1 MSFRSPMTTR
11 RSQRG
16 ITLVLISLIILILI
30 GMGAF
35 AIDLNHQVLNKARLQ
50 NAVDSAALAAA
61 IVADDTDDI
70 ALAETAAIDALK
82 SFASSMG
89 NQELAAE
96 VEGMAGEI
104 SITFSNT
111 KEKDSFYEAGS
122 SALDSEEDIYVRVAV
137 SDVSLTQ
144 FLSRIF
150 RNGKYVSAS
159 AVAGPSAT
167 IEGTCN
173 VSPIGMCGDPASA
186 DLAWGYIPAKDPADP
201 DYDPDAPDYNAK
213 TDRNADTVHVLKPP
227 GHKDGDFGA
236 GNYHLLDFGSG
247 KATVRELFAGYS
259 DTCVAVG
266 DELTTET
273 GVAAGPVTQGLNTRF
288 DGDDPIDTGE
298 EGDDGS
304 PITIEV
310 KPDKYLEES
319 NVTYENYKSEYIEAE
334 TNLDSDTAFYYSDY
348 YESLQ
353 SCQGEGVEGGRAC
366 KPEYYESSGEEGRRV
381 LRVPIL
387 DCSTGTKSSGKITDI
402 KVLGIGCFFVTQKV
416 DQSNSIIFGQFLENC
431 TVQNAST
438 GIEPS
443 TDNIGPYKIQLY
455 KDPESGE
462 S

>member
-1 MSFRSPMTTR
+1 MSFRSSMTTR
-11 RSQRG
+11 RSQQG
-16 ITLVLISLIILILI
+16 ITLVLFSLIILILI

-61 IVADDTDDI
+61 VVADDTDDFG
-70 ALAETAAIDALK
+70 LAEKAAIDALK
-82 SFASSMG
+82 SFVADSSG
-89 NQELAAE
+89 NEELAAE
-96 VEGMAGEI
+96 VEGIAGEI

-111 KEKDSFYEAGS
+111 KEKDSFYEAGDA
-122 SALDSEEDIYVRVAV
+122 ALDSEEDIYVRVAV
-137 SDVSLTQ
+137 SGLSLTQ

-150 RNGKYVSAS
+150 RDGKYVSAS

-173 VSPIGMCGDPASA
+173 VSPVGMCATNDSS
-186 DLAWGYIPAKDPADP
+186 DLAWGYIPSNADPNAP
-201 DYDPDAPDYNAK
+201 DYDAK

-227 GHKDGDFGA
+227 GHTEGGIGA

-247 KATVRELFAGYS
+247 ASTVRELFAGYS
-259 DTCVAVG
+259 KTCVAVG
-266 DELTTET
+266 DDVTTQPGKE
-273 GVAAGPVTQGLNTRF
+273 AGPVTKGLNTRF
-288 DGDDPIDTGE
+288 DGDDPIE
-298 EGDDGS
+298 IKEGNEVVETI
-304 PITIEV
+304 PI

-319 NVTYENYKSEYIEAE
+319 NVTYENYKTEYEDAE
-334 TNLDSDTAFYYSDY
+334 TNLESDTAFYYADY

-353 SCQGEGVEGGRAC
+353 SCVGEGMEGGRAC
-366 KPEYYESSGEEGRRV
+366 KPEYYDSSGEEGRRV

-387 DCSTGTKSSGKITDI
+387 DCSSTTKDGGAMDI
-402 KVLGIGCFFVTQKV
+402 KVLGIGCFFVTQRV
-416 DQSNSIIFGQFLENC
+416 EQSNSIIFGQFLDNC

>member
-61 IVADDTDDI
+61 VVADDTDDF
-70 ALAETAAIDALK
+70 ALAEEAAINALK
-82 SFASSMG
+82 SFVADSSG
-89 NQELAAE
+89 NEELAAE

-150 RNGKYVSAS
+150 RDGKYVSAS

-173 VSPIGMCGDPASA
+173 VSPIGMCGDPDSA
-186 DLAWGYIPAKDPADP
+186 DLAWGYIPSESAN
-201 DYDPDAPDYNAK
+201 YDAK
-213 TDRNADTVHVLKPP
+213 TDRNADTVYVLKPP
-227 GHKDGDFGA
+227 GHQEGGIGA

-247 KATVRELFAGYS
+247 ASMVEALFSGYS
-259 DTCVAVG
+259 DVCVSVG
-266 DELTTET
+266 DGITTQPGKE
-273 GVAAGPVTQGLNTRF
+273 AGPVTKGLNTRF
-288 DGDDPIDTGE
+288 DGDAPIEIKDKGE
-298 EGDDGS
+298 VVETI
-304 PITIEV
+304 PI
-310 KPDKYLEES
+310 KPDKYVEES
-319 NVTYENYKSEYIEAE
+319 NVTYENYETEYEDAE

-348 YESLQ
+348 YESLK
-353 SCQGEGVEGGRAC
+353 SCEGMAGKRAC
-366 KPEYYESSGEEGRRV
+366 KSEEYNSSGEEGRRV

-387 DCSTGTKSSGKITDI
+387 NCSTGDKDSGAI
-402 KVLGIGCFFVTQKV
+402 KGMEVLGIGCFFVTQRVK
-416 DQSNSIIFGQFLENC
+416 QSNSIIFGQFLDNC

>member
-1 MSFRSPMTTR
+1 MSFRGPMTAR
-11 RSQRG
+11 RTQQG
-16 ITLVLISLIILILI
+16 ITLVLISLIMLILI

-61 IVADDTDDI
+61 IVADDTDDL
-70 ALAETAAIDALK
+70 ALAEAAAIDALE
-82 SFASSMG
+82 SFASSIG

-96 VEGMAGEI
+96 VEGMAGDI
-104 SITFSNT
+104 DITFSNT
-111 KEKDSFYEAGS
+111 KEKDSFYKAS
-122 SALDSEEDIYVRVAV
+122 SLSLDSEEDIYVRVAV

-144 FLSRIF
+144 FLSHIF
-150 RNGKYVSAS
+150 RDGKYVSAS

-186 DLAWGYIPAKDPADP
+186 DLAWGYIPSEYPN
-201 DYDPDAPDYNAK
+201 YDAK
-213 TDRNADTVHVLKPP
+213 TDRDADTVYVLKPP
-227 GHKDGDFGA
+227 SHKDGDLGA

-247 KATVRELFAGYS
+247 KATVEELLAGYS

-273 GVAAGPVTQGLNTRF
+273 GVAAGPVTKGLNTRF

-298 EGDDGS
+298 YDDDGT

-319 NVTYENYKSEYIEAE
+319 NVTYENYKSEYVDAE

-348 YESLQ
+348 YNSLQ
-353 SCQGEGVEGGRAC
+353 SCEGKGGDRPC
-366 KPEYYESSGEEGRRV
+366 NSEYYEESGEEGRRV

-387 DCSTGTKSSGKITDI
+387 DCSTGTKDVGKIVGI
-402 KVLGIGCFFVTQKV
+402 KVLGIGCFFVTQRV
-416 DQSNSIIFGQFLENC
+416 EQSNSIIFGQFLDNC

>member
-1 MSFRSPMTTR
+1 MSFRRPMTTR
-11 RSQRG
+11 RSQQG

-61 IVADDTDDI
+61 VVADDTDDFG
-70 ALAETAAIDALK
+70 LAEEAAIDALK
-82 SFASSMG
+82 SFVADSSG
-89 NQELAAE
+89 NEELAAE

-111 KEKDSFYEAGS
+111 KEKDSFYKADS
-122 SALDSEEDIYVRVAV
+122 LSLDSEEDIYVRVAV

-150 RNGKYVSAS
+150 RDGKYVSAS

-173 VSPIGMCGDPASA
+173 ISPVGMCGNPASA
-186 DLAWGYIPAKDPADP
+186 DLAWGYIPSKS
-201 DYDPDAPDYNAK
+201 DPDAPDYDAK
-213 TDRNADTVHVLKPP
+213 TDRDADTIHVLKPP
-227 GHKDGDFGA
+227 SHKDEGA
-236 GNYHLLDFGSG
+236 EGESMGPGNYHLLDFGSG
-247 KATVRELFAGYS
+247 ASTVQELFAGYS
-259 DTCVAVG
+259 DNCVAVG
-266 DELTTET
+266 DGVTTEP
-273 GVAAGPVTQGLNTRF
+273 GVKAGPVTKGLNTRF

-298 EGDDGS
+298 TDDDGT

-319 NVTYENYKSEYIEAE
+319 NVTYENYKSEYEYAE
-334 TNLDSDTAFYYSDY
+334 TNFDSDTALYYSDY

-353 SCQGEGVEGGRAC
+353 SCVGKGKAGYRPC
-366 KPEYYESSGEEGRRV
+366 NSEYYEESGEEGRRV

-387 DCSTGTKSSGKITDI
+387 NCSTGSNDAGKIVDM
-402 KVLGIGCFFVTQKV
+402 KVLGIGCFFVTQRVK
-416 DQSNSIIFGQFLENC
+416 QSNSIIFGQFLENC

-438 GIEPS
+438 GVEPS

>member
-11 RSQRG
+11 RSQQG

-61 IVADDTDDI
+61 VVADDTDDF
-70 ALAETAAIDALK
+70 ALAEEAAIDALT
-82 SFASSMG
+82 SFASSSG
-89 NQELAAE
+89 NQELAAD

-150 RNGKYVSAS
+150 RDGKYVSAS

-173 VSPIGMCGDPASA
+173 VSPIGMCGDPGSA
-186 DLAWGYIPAKDPADP
+186 DLAWGYIPSETPN
-201 DYDPDAPDYNAK
+201 YDAK
-213 TDRNADTVHVLKPP
+213 TDRDADTVYVLKPP
-227 GHKDGDFGA
+227 GHKEGGIGA

-247 KATVRELFAGYS
+247 ASTVRDLFAGYS
-259 DTCVAVG
+259 DVCISVG
-266 DELTTET
+266 DGITTQPGKE
-273 GVAAGPVTQGLNTRF
+273 AGPVTKGLNTRF
-288 DGDDPIDTGE
+288 DGDDPIVIK
-298 EGDDGS
+298 EGKEVVETI
-304 PITIEV
+304 PI

-319 NVTYENYKSEYIEAE
+319 NVTYENYKTEYKYAE
-334 TNLDSDTAFYYSDY
+334 TNFDSDTAFYYSDY
-348 YESLQ
+348 YESLK
-353 SCQGEGVEGGRAC
+353 SCEGMAGKRAC
-366 KPEYYESSGEEGRRV
+366 KSDYYEESGEEGRRV

-387 DCSTGTKSSGKITDI
+387 NCSTGDKDSGAIKGM
-402 KVLGIGCFFVTQKV
+402 KVLGIGCFFVTQRV
-416 DQSNSIIFGQFLENC
+416 EQSNSIIFGQFLDNC

>member
-11 RSQRG
+11 RSQKG
-16 ITLVLISLIILILI
+16 ITLVLISLIMLILI

-70 ALAETAAIDALK
+70 ALAEAAAIDALK
-82 SFASSMG
+82 SFASSIG

-96 VEGMAGEI
+96 VEGMAGDI
-104 SITFSNT
+104 DITFSNT
-111 KEKDSFYEAGS
+111 KEKDSFYKAGS

-150 RNGKYVSAS
+150 RDGKYVSAS

-173 VSPIGMCGDPASA
+173 VSPVGMCATTTSI
-186 DLAWGYIPAKDPADP
+186 DLAWGYIPAEKPN
-201 DYDPDAPDYNAK
+201 YDAK
-213 TDRNADTVHVLKPP
+213 TDREADTVHVLKPP
-227 GHKDGDFGA
+227 GHTDGDIGA

-247 KATVRELFAGYS
+247 ASTVRELFAGYS
-259 DTCVAVG
+259 KTCVAVG
-266 DELTTET
+266 DDVTTQPGKE
-273 GVAAGPVTQGLNTRF
+273 AGPVTKGLNTRF
-288 DGDDPIDTGE
+288 DGDDPIE
-298 EGDDGS
+298 IKEGNEVVETI
-304 PITIEV
+304 PI

-319 NVTYENYKSEYIEAE
+319 NVTYDNYKTEYEDAE
-334 TNLDSDTAFYYSDY
+334 TNLDSNTAFYYADY

-353 SCQGEGVEGGRAC
+353 SCVGEGMEGGRKC
-366 KPEYYESSGEEGRRV
+366 KPEYYDSSGEEGRRI

-387 DCSTGTKSSGKITDI
+387 DCSSTTKDGGAMDI
-402 KVLGIGCFFVTQKV
+402 KVLGIGCFFVTQRV
-416 DQSNSIIFGQFLENC
+416 EQSNSIIFGQFLDNC